1 MGSSKQFAIINSDE
15 VDNIDFSQVLETSKE
30 TLRWNNDRTKT
41 FVKFYGDT
49 PESVK
54 QNCKGIYTEEGFLKL
69 LKTDE
74 WVSGVNNSDIVY
86 GFIKTENLH
95 HIDFLNVA
103 EQVVYNRKEDMFMIS
118 WKGGTPSSLTN
129 ILEYVT
135 DIDGAMIYEKEV
147 FNGE

>member
-1 MGSSKQFAIINSDE
+1 METRQYIIFNITE
-15 VDNIDFSQVLETSKE
+15 LPLIDFSQVLETSKE

-74 WVSGVNNSDIVY
+74 WTSDIS
-86 GFIKTENLH
+86 E
-95 HIDFLNVA
+95 
-103 EQVVYNRKEDMFMIS
+103 
-118 WKGGTPSSLTN
+118 
-129 ILEYVT
+129 
-135 DIDGAMIYEKEV
+135 
-147 FNGE
+147 